1 MIKLALNDTAIILFY
16 FWKLLIN
23 TKYLSEFYYQLF
35 QIFKEQ
41 RIKNFSKL
49 NTLNSQVMLLPDKEY
64 LFLRSKVV
72 ELSRIEL
79 LTSCVQGRR
88 SPSWAIAPH
97 MLVLLF
103 VIRLRFNLSDK
114 IKKKWWVWVDLNH
127 RPHPYQGC
135 ALTNWATDP
144 NNKCCSLYN

>member
-1 MIKLALNDTAIILFY
+1 LKTLDKY
-16 FWKLLIN
+16 E
-23 TKYLSEFYYQLF
+23 YLSEFYYQLF

-49 NTLNSQVMLLPDKEY
+49 NTLYSQVMLLPDKEY

-88 SPSWAIAPH
+88 SPS
-97 MLVLLF
+97 
-103 VIRLRFNLSDK
+103 
-114 IKKKWWVWVDLNH
+114 
-127 RPHPYQGC
+127 
-135 ALTNWATDP
+135 
-144 NNKCCSLYN
+144 

>member
-1 MIKLALNDTAIILFY
+1 MALNDTAIILFY
-16 FWKLLIN
+16 FWKLCTN
-23 TKYLSEFYYQLF
+23 TMYSYEFYYQLF

>member
-1 MIKLALNDTAIILFY
+1 MY
-16 FWKLLIN
+16 S
-23 TKYLSEFYYQLF
+23 YEFYYQLF

-88 SPSWAIAPH
+88 SPS
-97 MLVLLF
+97 
-103 VIRLRFNLSDK
+103 
-114 IKKKWWVWVDLNH
+114 
-127 RPHPYQGC
+127 
-135 ALTNWATDP
+135 
-144 NNKCCSLYN
+144 

>member
-1 MIKLALNDTAIILFY
+1 
-16 FWKLLIN
+16 
-23 TKYLSEFYYQLF
+23 
-35 QIFKEQ
+35 
-41 RIKNFSKL
+41 
-49 NTLNSQVMLLPDKEY
+49 MLLPDKEY

-103 VIRLRFNLSDK
+103 VIRLHFNLSDK

-144 NNKCCSLYN
+144 YYQYNWFWVIGPFLYLHFYQTTCVNTHTFLKEVIQPHLPVGLPCYDFTPVMNHTVVTVLTKLD

>member
-1 MIKLALNDTAIILFY
+1 MY
-16 FWKLLIN
+16 S
-23 TKYLSEFYYQLF
+23 SEFYYQLF

-88 SPSWAIAPH
+88 SPS
-97 MLVLLF
+97 
-103 VIRLRFNLSDK
+103 
-114 IKKKWWVWVDLNH
+114 
-127 RPHPYQGC
+127 
-135 ALTNWATDP
+135 
-144 NNKCCSLYN
+144 